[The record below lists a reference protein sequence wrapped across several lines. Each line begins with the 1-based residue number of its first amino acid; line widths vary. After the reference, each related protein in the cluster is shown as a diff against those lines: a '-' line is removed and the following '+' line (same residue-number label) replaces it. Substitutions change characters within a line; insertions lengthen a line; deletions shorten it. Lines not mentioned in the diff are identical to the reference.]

1 MMAAAVI
8 LRATNVTTLQTPHL
22 KPGTGH
28 GTARLPFR
36 VRCGVLWWVSLT
48 STGAL
53 GVPSWVVGPQ
63 LETFSAHGGCTNF
76 HDVQIVPA
84 LCCAFFDLARPP
96 ARCRTHKRPGMAA
109 V

>member
-53 GVPSWVVGPQ
+53 GVPSWVVEPQ
-63 LETFSAHGGCTNF
+63 LETFSAHGVHQFPRLADRSGT
-76 HDVQIVPA
+76 V
-84 LCCAFFDLARPP
+84 LCVL
-96 ARCRTHKRPGMAA
+96 
-109 V
+109 